1 SRSFRW
7 DPRTDTFKGTYDK
20 SPKLEKIARDNGI
33 TMDEIM
39 REIDRRALIL
49 RWIQQKG
56 IRNFKELS
64 PILELYVSRP
74 EEVFKTASSEL
85 EAKGIAV
92 AEILGEYKPGG
103 PPQ

>member
-1 SRSFRW
+1 
-7 DPRTDTFKGTYDK
+7 
-20 SPKLEKIARDNGI
+20 L
-33 TMDEIM
+33 
-39 REIDRRALIL
+39 
-49 RWIQQKG
+49 IQQKG

-103 PPQ
+103 PAQ